1 MQKIVFEDTTVVKS
15 PYVLIDGVEHEVING
30 TYQGGTDL
38 NAQTFNQMQDN
49 IESAIEDVEDTIPTI
64 ENSLDSDSTTN
75 GVSVHV
81 VKEITTYSTTEK
93 IIGKYIDNKPIY
105 RKTISGTYTTD
116 SARVVVD
123 LQSNVSKLI
132 NSYGGYSPN
141 TLIPVNVFGQPMIGT
156 NGGVDAYSQAR
167 VSSSNVAQIC
177 FSSPQTAYQ
186 GLTGSYEVTIE
197 YTKTTD

>member
-15 PYVLIDGVEHEVING
+15 PYVIIDGVEHEVYNG

-38 NAQTFNQMQDN
+38 NAQTFNQMQNN
-49 IESAIEDVEDTIPTI
+49 IESAIPTI
-64 ENSLDSDSTTN
+64 ENSLDSDSTVN
-75 GVSVHV
+75 GASVHAV
-81 VKEITTYSTTEK
+81 NEITTYSTTEK

-105 RKTISGTYTTD
+105 KKTISGTYTT
-116 SARVVVD
+116 SSGRVLVD
-123 LQSNVSKLI
+123 LQSNVDKLI

-141 TLIPVNVFGQPMIGT
+141 TSSPTLAFGQPMINT
-156 NGGVDAYSQAR
+156 DGGIDAYSQAR
-167 VSSSNVAQIC
+167 ISNSNVAQIC
-177 FSSPQTAYQ
+177 FSTPQQAYQ